1 MGQFGININ
10 KHIENRMINDN
21 ARKASALYEVGNV
34 GRYVVT
40 MMIFEY
46 SLKSVMSVW
55 IDSLTFQ

>member
-46 SLKSVMSVW
+46 SLKS
-55 IDSLTFQ
+55 DLEY